1 MANFRFFTGLSQ
13 ESQEENNNRFISF
26 TDEQLHEMTV
36 KKLSKNTDLSTRLG
50 VTLLEI
56 FCKGLNIDFPAESS
70 CKENLNLLLM
80 KFYAG
85 ARTEKGDKYKNNSMI
100 SFRHSIQRHFI
111 DTKDINIIDDS
122 DFVPANNLFVNIL
135 KEGKKTGKGA
145 TDHYPEIEPED
156 MRKLNHSFDTTTPTG
171 LLEHVW
177 FNIMFRLIRRGR
189 ENLRN
194 MNKNTFG
201 VGKDGNGNKYVYQ
214 SESELD
220 KNHGVTDN
228 SFETTGEGRIYET
241 KDNNCP
247 VKSFLSYIS
256 HLHPLQEALWQRPRD
271 TTKSSDIIW
280 FCNVPLGEKYLGGM
294 MSRLSQKYNLSQ
306 RYTNHS
312 LRVTSLQVLEDNC
325 IEGRHIIRVSGHK
338 TTDSISNYARR
349 LSAARKRNIS
359 NIFSDYLSTDVDSK
373 PISAKKVN
381 IADGQSES
389 SSSNDHVVPQEVID
403 FEVQDIN
410 NDASVISDSDLV
422 SLPDN
427 LFTYPPPQHKPTPR
441 HSNQCSIT
449 VIIAPLP

>member
-1 MANFRFFTGLSQ
+1 
-13 ESQEENNNRFISF
+13 
-26 TDEQLHEMTV
+26 
-36 KKLSKNTDLSTRLG
+36 
-50 VTLLEI
+50 
-56 FCKGLNIDFPAESS
+56 
-70 CKENLNLLLM
+70 M

-256 HLHPLQEALWQRPRD
+256 HLHPLQEALWHRPRD
-271 TTKSSDIIW
+271 TIKSSDNIC
-280 FCNVPLGEKYLGGM
+280 FCNSKIININ
-294 MSRLSQKYNLSQ
+294 RLS
-306 RYTNHS
+306 
-312 LRVTSLQVLEDNC
+312 
-325 IEGRHIIRVSGHK
+325 
-338 TTDSISNYARR
+338 NY
-349 LSAARKRNIS
+349 
-359 NIFSDYLSTDVDSK
+359 
-373 PISAKKVN
+373 
-381 IADGQSES
+381 
-389 SSSNDHVVPQEVID
+389 
-403 FEVQDIN
+403 
-410 NDASVISDSDLV
+410 
-422 SLPDN
+422 
-427 LFTYPPPQHKPTPR
+427 
-441 HSNQCSIT
+441 
-449 VIIAPLP
+449 